1 VSVAEANDAARA
13 AAKDA
18 ALWWVRT
25 HPLQAAR
32 FATAAA
38 AHPQRTR
45 QAVSGA
51 QTLREAAPDPRVRRL
66 RAHLLGPARQA
77 GREELADPLF
87 WSELAQVALAA
98 AAAYAEVRD
107 RRARRARRKRVL
119 VVVASLTLAGTAAY
133 VVRRR
138 PAA

>member
-1 VSVAEANDAARA
+1 VPEANDAAKA

-32 FATAAA
+32 FASVAAR
-38 AHPQRTR
+38 HPQRTR

-51 QTLREAAPDPRVRRL
+51 KTLREAAPDPRVRRL
-66 RAHLLGPARQA
+66 RAHLSGPARQA
-77 GREELADPLF
+77 GRDELTDPLF

-98 AAAYAEVRD
+98 AAAYAEARD
-107 RRARRARRKRVL
+107 RRARRARRRRALL
-119 VVVASLTLAGTAAY
+119 VVTSLALAGAAAY
-133 VVRRR
+133 AVRRR
-138 PAA
+138 PAP

>member
-1 VSVAEANDAARA
+1 VPEGNDAGRA

-32 FATAAA
+32 FATVAAR
-38 AHPQRTR
+38 HPQRTR

-51 QTLREAAPDPRVRRL
+51 RTLREAAPDPRVRRL
-66 RAHLLGPARQA
+66 GAHLLGPARQA
-77 GREELADPLF
+77 GREELADPQF

-98 AAAYAEVRD
+98 AAAYAEARD
-107 RRARRARRKRVL
+107 RRARRARRRRVL
-119 VVVASLTLAGTAAY
+119 VAVASLTLAGAAAY
-133 VVRRR
+133 AVRRR
-138 PAA
+138 QAL